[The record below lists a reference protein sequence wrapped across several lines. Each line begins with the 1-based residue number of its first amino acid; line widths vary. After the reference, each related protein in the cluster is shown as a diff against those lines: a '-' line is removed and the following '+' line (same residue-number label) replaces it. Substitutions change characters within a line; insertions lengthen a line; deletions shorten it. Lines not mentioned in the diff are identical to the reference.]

1 MTDTVRVRLARA
13 GDHAAMCAV
22 LDVIDALHREA
33 VPWLFREPET
43 PPRPVDY
50 FAEYLRGES
59 CAALVADVGRIV
71 GVALVLL
78 RSTPDHALFR
88 QRSYAVL
95 DGIAVDPGSRRRGV
109 GRQLVA
115 GAQQWARARGADWLE
130 LNVYEFNRDAIAF
143 YDALG
148 FESMSRKMHTSLSDT
163 TEP

>member
-13 GDHAAMCAV
+13 GDHAAICAI
-22 LDVIDALHREA
+22 LDTIDALHRHA

-43 PPRPVDY
+43 PPRPADY
-50 FAEYLRGES
+50 FAEYFHGES

-78 RSTPDHALFR
+78 RSTPDHPLFR
-88 QRSYAVL
+88 RRSYAVL

-109 GRQLVA
+109 GRQLVGA
-115 GAQQWARARGADWLE
+115 AQQWARARGADWLE
-130 LNVYEFNRDAIAF
+130 LNVYEFNRDAVAF

-148 FESMSRKMHTSLSDT
+148 FESMSRKMHMPLSDT